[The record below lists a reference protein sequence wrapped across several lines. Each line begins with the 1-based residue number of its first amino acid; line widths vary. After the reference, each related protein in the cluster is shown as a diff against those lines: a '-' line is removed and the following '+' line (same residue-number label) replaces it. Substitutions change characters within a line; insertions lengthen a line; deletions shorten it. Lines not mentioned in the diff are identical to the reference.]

1 MMDEF
6 EEIFRKELGEDFESL
21 VKLDQFTG
29 FKVGGLAQF
38 FFRAKKID
46 DLVKAVSL
54 SYKLKIPYFILG
66 GGYNIV
72 VSDEGFSGL
81 VIKNECKSIAF
92 SEENSQVI
100 VDSGVMLGQLINS
113 AASKD
118 LGGLEFLFGIPGTV
132 GGAVY
137 NNAGAFSYEIGD
149 FIRTVIL
156 LKPEHN
162 RMSIIKKDSK
172 SMNFKYRNSILKGS
186 AKKTKFPMV
195 ILTIKLQLVRRRR
208 DEILDLMQENF
219 IKKKESQPIGEKSAG
234 SFFKNVGSAPEQTAG
249 YFLDQAGMKKQK
261 VGGAII
267 SKKHANFIINQ
278 KNAKASEIKALAEKA
293 KEIVKDKF
301 NYDLEEEVEYIGK
314 W

>member
-1 MMDEF
+1 MEEF
-6 EEIFRKELGEDFESL
+6 REIFEKELGEGFETS

-29 FKVGGLAQF
+29 FKVGGVAPLF
-38 FFRAKKID
+38 YRARKID

-72 VSDEGFSGL
+72 VSDEGFEGL
-81 VIKNECKSIAF
+81 VIKNECKNIAF
-92 SEENSQVI
+92 SEDNSQVI

-149 FIRTVIL
+149 FVKSVIL
-156 LKPEHN
+156 LKPENN
-162 RMSIIKKDSK
+162 RMSIIKKDPK
-172 SMNFKYRNSILKGS
+172 SMNFTYRNSILKNG
-186 AKKTKFPMV
+186 AKKTRFPMV

-208 DEILDLMQENF
+208 DEILDIMQDNL
-219 IKKKESQPIGEKSAG
+219 IKKKEKQPLDERSAG
-234 SFFKNVGSAPEQTAG
+234 SYFKNIGTEKEQTAG
-249 YFLDQAGMKKQK
+249 FLLDQVGMKKQRI
-261 VGGAII
+261 GGA
-267 SKKHANFIINQ
+267 SVSRKHSNFFINH
-278 KNAKASEIKALAEKA
+278 KNAKASEIKALADKA
-293 KEIVKDKF
+293 KELVKEKYD
-301 NYDLEEEVEYIGK
+301 YDLEEEVEYIGK

>member
-1 MMDEF
+1 MEQF
-6 EEIFRKELGEDFESL
+6 REIFEKEMGEGFETS

-29 FKVGGLAQF
+29 FKVGGVAQLF
-38 FFRAKKID
+38 YRAKKID

-66 GGYNIV
+66 GGYNIL
-72 VSDEGFSGL
+72 VSDEGFEGL
-81 VIKNECKSIAF
+81 VIKNECKNIAF

-137 NNAGAFSYEIGD
+137 NNAGAFSYEIGN
-149 FIRTVIL
+149 FVKSVIL
-156 LKPEHN
+156 LKPDHN
-162 RMSIIKKDSK
+162 RMSIIKKDPK
-172 SMNFKYRNSILKGS
+172 SMNFAYRNSILKSGS
-186 AKKTKFPMV
+186 KKTLFPMV

-208 DEILDLMQENF
+208 DEILDLMQDNL
-219 IKKKESQPIGEKSAG
+219 IKKKEKQPIEEKSAG
-234 SFFKNVGSAPEQTAG
+234 SYFKNLGTEKEQAAG
-249 YFLDQAGMKKQK
+249 YLLDQVGMKKQR
-261 VGGAII
+261 VGGAAV
-267 SKKHANFIINQ
+267 SKKHSNFLINQ
-278 KNAKASEIKALAEKA
+278 KNAKASEIRALAEKA
-293 KEIVKDKF
+293 KELVKEKY
-301 NYDLEEEVEYIGK
+301 NCDLEEEVEYIGK